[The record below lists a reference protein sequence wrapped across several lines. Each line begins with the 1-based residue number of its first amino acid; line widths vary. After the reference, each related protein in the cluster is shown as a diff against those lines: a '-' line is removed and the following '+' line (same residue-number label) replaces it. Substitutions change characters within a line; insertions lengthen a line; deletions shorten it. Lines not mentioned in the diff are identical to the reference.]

1 MWLAWK
7 SLKDF
12 DSMFLNLSS
21 CDFLSLI
28 KKELSKNTTGEITDV
43 NQLNDQQQH
52 LVFVVDNKS
61 FVKDTLQ
68 LSSRN
73 MEKLSEISTLLS
85 YIPHQKVVV
94 EYSSP
99 NIAKAFHVGHLRSTI
114 IGGFI
119 ANLHEFIGHD
129 VTRLNY
135 LGDWGT
141 QCGLLLA
148 GYQQFGSEDDLHQ
161 NPLYHLLRV
170 YVMANKEAEK
180 NSSFLDHAKH
190 LFFQM
195 ENGEKTILTHWK
207 KFRDL
212 SIEEYNKVYKRLG
225 VKFDKY
231 ESESMYSK
239 AAKYVLERMEEN
251 GHLSTDKNN
260 PKVLKLKLA
269 NGQEQNVT
277 VAKSDGSTL
286 YLSRQVYSCIST
298 HH

>member
-1 MWLAWK
+1 MSTSFRRKVASMVTQCVSSVHKGLNTNVTEYVSKLLKVCPKKSHETQVWLAWK

-12 DSMFLNLSS
+12 DSTFLNLSS
-21 CDFLSLI
+21 CDFVSLI
-28 KKELSKNTTGEITDV
+28 KKELSENTTGEITGV
-43 NQLNDQQQH
+43 NQLNDHQQH
-52 LVFVVDNKS
+52 LVFVVDYKS

-73 MEKLSEISTLLS
+73 MEKLSETSTLLS

-114 IGGFI
+114 IGSFI
-119 ANLHEFIGHD
+119 GNLHEFLGHD

-141 QCGLLLA
+141 QCGLLFA

-190 LFFQM
+190 LFSQM
-195 ENGEKTILTHWK
+195 ENGNKAILTYWK

-212 SIEEYNKVYKRLG
+212 SIEEYNKVYNRLG
-225 VKFDKY
+225 GT
-231 ESESMYSK
+231 
-239 AAKYVLERMEEN
+239 AK
-251 GHLSTDKNN
+251 
-260 PKVLKLKLA
+260 
-269 NGQEQNVT
+269 
-277 VAKSDGSTL
+277 
-286 YLSRQVYSCIST
+286 RQKMSWIK
-298 HH
+298 